1 MGRENS
7 QQHHIGIDVGGTNI
21 VYAVADQDGNLLRE
35 KKEKTRPERGADGI
49 LGELA
54 TQIREW
60 TTEDPRIGSVGI
72 GLPAVLDAEHGIARE
87 CVNLGWYNVDVIHS
101 LKIWDLGLP
110 VYLENDVRC
119 VALAEKRY
127 GAAASSRNA
136 ICLALGTG
144 VGAGI
149 FVEGKLLRGASGGA
163 GEAGHIVVVP
173 FGGERCACGGSGCL
187 ETVASAGAV
196 VRQAGQALRHAL
208 AAGEPTLL
216 REPLSGRVVSEA
228 AAAGDRIA
236 REVLAEAGRFLG
248 VGLVT
253 LVNLFEPEC
262 VVIGGGMALA
272 GESLLAPAREIVRMR
287 AMAYVANRVK
297 IVPAQLGDLAGVIGA
312 ASLGMPDVSES
323 RSSNL

>member
-1 MGRENS
+1 MGEENS
-7 QQHHIGIDVGGTNI
+7 QQHYIGIDVGGTNS
-21 VYAVADQDGNLLRE
+21 VYAVVDQDGNLLQQR
-35 KKEKTRPERGADGI
+35 KEKTRPERGADGI

-54 TQIREW
+54 AQIREW
-60 TTEDPRIGSVGI
+60 TTADPRIGSVGI

-101 LKIWDLGLP
+101 LKIGDLGLP

-149 FVEGKLLRGASGGA
+149 FIEGKLLRGASGGA

-173 FGGERCACGGSGCL
+173 FGGERCACGGTGCL

-196 VRQAGQALRHAL
+196 VRQAEQALRHAL

-216 REPLSGRVVSEA
+216 REPLSGRAVSEA

-253 LVNLFEPEC
+253 LINLFEPEC

-272 GESLLAPAREIVRMR
+272 GEPLLAPAREIVRTR

-312 ASLGMPDVSES
+312 ATLGMPEVSES
-323 RSSNL
+323 RSSNR